1 MGLVSFL
8 RLLGPRSRT
17 SKSLQMPQ
25 APWAL
30 ERFSTANG
38 SLVRGQCLNNLYLW
52 LIELFPIVMAAHLW
66 GSQWSMRRV
75 EFLCDNESVV
85 AVLSSCTSRDADL
98 MVLLR
103 YLALLGGVCHSFS
116 FKASS
121 VRGKANLVADSL
133 SRFQLQRLRHL
144 APHAAETPTPIPPAL
159 LTALQVT

>member
-1 MGLVSFL
+1 MPAWAPLLDFQVS
-8 RLLGPRSRT
+8 SD
-17 SKSLQMPQ
+17 
-25 APWAL
+25 AA
-30 ERFSTANG
+30 G
-38 SLVRGQCLNNLYLW
+38 SLGFGVIFNCQWFFGAWAVSPQPLSLAYK
-52 LIELFPIVMAAHLW
+52 ELFPIVVAAHLW
-66 GSQWSMRRV
+66 GSQWSTRQV

-85 AVLSSCTSRDADL
+85 AVLSSGTSRDADL

-103 YLALLGGVCHSFS
+103 YLALLAVCHSFS

-133 SRFQLQRLRHL
+133 SCFQLQRFRHL